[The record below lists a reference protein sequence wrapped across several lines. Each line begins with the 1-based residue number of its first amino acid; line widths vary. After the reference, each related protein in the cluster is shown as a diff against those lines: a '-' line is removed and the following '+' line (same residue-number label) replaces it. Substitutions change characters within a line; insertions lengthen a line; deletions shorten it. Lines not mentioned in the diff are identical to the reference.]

1 MEGVNCFGKKNV
13 QVGKYII
20 AVLTEILKSKCKT
33 FLKTLRIFNYNR
45 FPSFDWLFN
54 WTELWPTRVERGSVY
69 FVPDVYFL
77 VFCSSTLFLWLL
89 LLNDFLQRRSLRII
103 VKLNEHNNFASFWKF
118 LLMSRSWLY
127 FYDIFVIHT
136 YTYFCDI
143 PKHFLGFGLYGAFLC
158 NNEGIQWGNF
168 DTNRKVLFF
177 FENR

>member
-1 MEGVNCFGKKNV
+1 M
-13 QVGKYII
+13 
-20 AVLTEILKSKCKT
+20 TD
-33 FLKTLRIFNYNR
+33 FLI
-45 FPSFDWLFN
+45 
-54 WTELWPTRVERGSVY
+54 ELNSDQL

-177 FENR
+177 FENRFFENFERCIYLNLWLLVFQNMLTAYLPLILSWRRSLL